1 MILHKYFNKRFLHS
15 LILVLILIVCLF
27 FRLYRFPSF
36 FDYNHDQDLNGW
48 VVKDIAADHHL
59 RLIGYETRVP
69 GIFIGPLYF
78 YFLSPFYLITN
89 FNPLAV
95 IAQTLLVSIFTVFS
109 IYYVLSK
116 YFSKNVA
123 LIGTFIYSSSYP
135 LAIFDRWTVPTQL
148 VLLWS
153 IWFLYCLLSIIKGNK
168 NVYYFAGFLLAM
180 IWNIH
185 ITLFPLALLLFVAF
199 LFSPKK
205 NTIQNILKF
214 ALSFFIFS
222 SPFWLFE
229 IKHHYQQTISLL
241 KYFSQNETGV
251 YVSSTQKKLIAIE
264 GVKIAL
270 TRPFQFL
277 QGIPGIIH
285 FLFVAILLVYLKMK
299 KVLQNNMVTLL
310 ISWLAIVTISQ
321 TISHS
326 AISDYYF
333 NSILA
338 ISILLSSLFISTFF
352 KKQAIY
358 IPLLIILLIYNI
370 FTLIH
375 EKPLTYGFI
384 QKQDVV
390 NYIRNDSINRS
401 YPCIGITYIAPPGQ
415 GVGFRFMLWKSGL
428 KIVNPSNEVPVYN
441 ITIPT
446 LRKTNEIKFGDIG
459 LIMPPKEQKNISE
472 DVCQKSENQILS
484 PLGFN

>member
-1 MILHKYFNKRFLHS
+1 M
-15 LILVLILIVCLF
+15 LVSVLIVCLF
-27 FRLYRFPSF
+27 FRLYKFPDF

-48 VVKDIAADHHL
+48 VIKDIAADHHL

-95 IAQTLLVSIFTVFS
+95 VFQTLVISLLTALS
-109 IYYVLSK
+109 IYYT
-116 YFSKNVA
+116 FSKSFSKDVA
-123 LIGTFIYSSSYP
+123 LVGAFIYSSSYP
-135 LAIFDRWTVPTQL
+135 LAVFDRWTVPTQL
-148 VLLWS
+148 VLVWS
-153 IWFLYCLLSIIKGNK
+153 IWFLYCLSSVIKGDK

-185 ITLFPLALLLFVAF
+185 ITLFPLALLLFIAF
-199 LFSPKK
+199 LFSPRK
-205 NTIQNILKF
+205 NNGQNILKL
-214 ALSFFIFS
+214 ALSFFVFS

-229 IKHHYQQTISLL
+229 IRHHFEQTISLF
-241 KYFSQNETGV
+241 KYFSQNETAV
-251 YVSSTQKKLIAIE
+251 YISSTQKGIMAID

-270 TRPFQFL
+270 ARPFQFL
-277 QGIPGIIH
+277 QSIPGTIV
-285 FLFVAILLVYLKMK
+285 FLFAAMLLTYLKIK
-299 KVLQNNMVTLL
+299 KVLQNSTVILL
-310 ISWLAIVTISQ
+310 ISWLAIVMISQ

-338 ISILLSSLFISTFF
+338 LSIMLSSLLIATLV
-352 KKQAIY
+352 KKQSAY
-358 IPLLIILLIYNI
+358 IPLLLIILIYNI
-370 FTLIH
+370 FTFMQ

-384 QKQDVV
+384 QKQDIV
-390 NYIRNDSINRS
+390 NYIRGDAMDRN
-401 YPCIGITYIAPPGQ
+401 YPCIGVTYIAPPGQ
-415 GVGFRFMLWKSGL
+415 GVGFRFMLWRSGL
-428 KIVNPSNEVPVYN
+428 KIVNPNNEVPVYN

-446 LRKTNEIKFGDIG
+446 LRKVNEIKFDDIG
-459 LIMPPKEQKNISE
+459 LIVPPKEQKNISE
-472 DVCQKSENQILS
+472 DVCRKSENQPLP